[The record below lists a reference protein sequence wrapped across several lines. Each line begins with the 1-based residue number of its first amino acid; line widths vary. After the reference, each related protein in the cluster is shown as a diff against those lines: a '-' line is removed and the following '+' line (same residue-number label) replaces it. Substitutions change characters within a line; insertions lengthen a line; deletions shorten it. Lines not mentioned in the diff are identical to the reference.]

1 MGIVHDTI
9 EYGVGDGAV
18 GNKVVPACDGDLGCE
33 YPSEQ
38 GRGILGAARGNV
50 GPWRSMRTRSTMPFW
65 RCYG

>member
-1 MGIVHDTI
+1 MFTKFTLV
-9 EYGVGDGAV
+9 AV
-18 GNKVVPACDGDLGCE
+18 ILTYPGSAVAACDSDANCSRW